1 MKSSQT
7 GVAPGPL
14 RGRTYPARHHGAAQ
28 VAPGR
33 DHAGHDAGQ
42 RPGPGSI
49 PGRPRNHKVSAE
61 KKGRSPLARGPPER
75 NTQEKGYVVSATVSN
90 ALSGLV
96 TVRQLA
102 EHTGYSRST
111 VYKWSSGER
120 PSPYPEPVRKNGRV
134 IGWRREDV
142 EAADKANKYS
152 RADWLYGRKAA

>member
-1 MKSSQT
+1 M
-7 GVAPGPL
+7 
-14 RGRTYPARHHGAAQ
+14 
-28 VAPGR
+28 
-33 DHAGHDAGQ
+33 
-42 RPGPGSI
+42 
-49 PGRPRNHKVSAE
+49 
-61 KKGRSPLARGPPER
+61 
-75 NTQEKGYVVSATVSN
+75 SATVSN

-152 RADWLYGRKAA
+152 RADWLYGRKAACDPRRRYGRPKPRTGAGTAASGPRAEIARCHVRAAKAGTWCDSPAVHHRQRRTACPERGGKEKQ

>member
-1 MKSSQT
+1 M
-7 GVAPGPL
+7 
-14 RGRTYPARHHGAAQ
+14 
-28 VAPGR
+28 
-33 DHAGHDAGQ
+33 
-42 RPGPGSI
+42 
-49 PGRPRNHKVSAE
+49 
-61 KKGRSPLARGPPER
+61 
-75 NTQEKGYVVSATVSN
+75 SATVSN

-142 EAADKANKYS
+142 ENADKRNRCS
-152 RADWLYGRKAA
+152 RAEYLYGVQR